1 MRVFWKA
8 RYVSAQYKDEEI
20 PSMQRVFL
28 KFARKYFRK
37 VIDRS
42 RKDLF
47 DHSIIILK
55 ATAFLFR
62 CPTSATKILETSST
76 PHDRFKDQPF
86 TNEICFKLSK
96 ASFHDK
102 QEGA

>member
-8 RYVSAQYKDEEI
+8 RYVSAQHKVEEI

-37 VIDRS
+37 VIDRN

-47 DHSIIILK
+47 DH
-55 ATAFLFR
+55 LF
-62 CPTSATKILETSST
+62 
-76 PHDRFKDQPF
+76 H
-86 TNEICFKLSK
+86 
-96 ASFHDK
+96 ASQSF
-102 QEGA
+102 